1 MLPIIVIFT
10 YLAVVLYIGIFAFR
24 KGKSTGEDFFLANRS
39 IGSVVFFLSLFAT
52 NMTAVAILGSS
63 GFAYKRGIGV
73 FGMMASASA
82 FVIPISLFVIGT
94 RLWSLGKRFGHMTQV
109 SYFRDR
115 WECSFIGTVIFGM
128 TAAMLLP
135 YLIVSIVGGGT
146 ILEALTGGRINYHI
160 AGAIVAL
167 VVMGNVFFG
176 GMRGAVLVNVFQTI
190 LFLCFGLVAFAAIGH
205 SMPGGFTGTVKNMIA
220 PTSRM
225 TWALAR
231 TFPNAISPITTTE
244 FFSYCF
250 IPLSSIMF
258 PHMSI
263 MCLTAKKVT
272 AFKKTV
278 VLYPLC
284 IMAIWLPCV
293 FLGGIANGQ
302 PKVNAAIASE
312 SPEVKAFLASHGA
325 GGVEG
330 KPMLL
335 GALLKEA
342 DSLPSQELMHNVRSL
357 NVTSDEFAEGLFKV
371 VSALPHPKVGAAPTS
386 PGPADA
392 PKAPLPL
399 YNRFVAEVGRLS
411 KTASTDSVLLQML
424 RLYVPAWLSGL
435 LAAGIISAVMGS
447 DCHQIL
453 ALSTMFTSDVYNYY
467 GGQKAYGEKS
477 SVYVGRA
484 FILLAN
490 TVAFIIAWGKPN
502 IFELAISWAFSGFA
516 ALAPVMLAALFWKRS
531 TKFGALAATIFVTA
545 AILTTGWIEKTQK
558 LPEGSKPVEKVIS
571 SMSLFGHHALTLSP
585 GGGKLFIFGF
595 MPVVFMVLGSAVC
608 VVVFSLLSKPPT
620 DATIRKYFGSAS
632 DSGVPLTAGK
642 PRIAAI

>member
-1 MLPIIVIFT
+1 
-10 YLAVVLYIGIFAFR
+10 
-24 KGKSTGEDFFLANRS
+24 
-39 IGSVVFFLSLFAT
+39 
-52 NMTAVAILGSS
+52 
-63 GFAYKRGIGV
+63 
-73 FGMMASASA
+73 
-82 FVIPISLFVIGT
+82 
-94 RLWSLGKRFGHMTQV
+94 
-109 SYFRDR
+109 
-115 WECSFIGTVIFGM
+115 
-128 TAAMLLP
+128 
-135 YLIVSIVGGGT
+135 
-146 ILEALTGGRINYHI
+146 
-160 AGAIVAL
+160 
-167 VVMGNVFFG
+167 
-176 GMRGAVLVNVFQTI
+176 
-190 LFLCFGLVAFAAIGH
+190 
-205 SMPGGFTGTVKNMIA
+205 MIA
-220 PTSRM
+220 PGART

-231 TFPNAISPITTTE
+231 TYPTAISPITTTE
-244 FFSYCF
+244 FLSYCF

-278 VLYPLC
+278 ILYPLC

-293 FLGGIANGQ
+293 YLGAIANGQ

-312 SPEVKAFLASHGA
+312 SPDIKAFLASHGEKGA
-325 GGVEG
+325 DG

-342 DSLPSQELMHNVRSL
+342 GTAESQKLLDHVHGSNMSGEAFGAELYDTVH
-357 NVTSDEFAEGLFKV
+357 
-371 VSALPHPKVGAAPTS
+371 ALPQPK
-386 PGPADA
+386 
-392 PKAPLPL
+392 PKPIGNSSAVPSTNPLPI
-399 YNRFVAEVGRLS
+399 YSRIVAEVGRLS

-453 ALSTMFTSDVYNYY
+453 ALSTMFTSDVYDYY
-467 GGQKAYGEKS
+467 GGKKAYGEKS

-531 TKFGALAATIFVTA
+531 TKYGALTAALFVIA
-545 AILTTGWIEKTQK
+545 AILGTGWIEKSWA
-558 LPEGSKPVEKVIS
+558 LPKGTKPAEVVING
-571 SMSLFGHHALTLSP
+571 MMLFGHKFLALSP

-608 VVVFSLLSKPPT
+608 VVMASLLTTPPSE
-620 DATIRKYFGSAS
+620 ATIRKYFGSKSMGA
-632 DSGVPLTAGK
+632 VPVGMA
-642 PRIAAI
+642 